1 MQVNVCTR
9 GAFYSSHVHTSCGHM
24 WTMNYVHTTHLQVNS
39 DHGFVQEPPV
49 KTVMDAWRRRSW
61 MLYCQALPAK
71 SCTWEVRCKA
81 WKRLLCLY
89 NKVNSSRSISVEN
102 WGYLKNRIS
111 PIWAENPELDWSL
124 PLGSYFRLRSPK
136 TDCVQ
141 VTVSSQRLP
150 LQENIW

>member
-1 MQVNVCTR
+1 MCASKWLHKIWFLLFTCAHNPFAGKQWSRLCA
-9 GAFYSSHVHTSCGHM
+9 GAAA
-24 WTMNYVHTTHLQVNS
+24 
-39 DHGFVQEPPV
+39 V

-81 WKRLLCLY
+81 WKRLFCLY
-89 NKVNSSRSISVEN
+89 NKVDRARNISVEN

-111 PIWAENPELDWSL
+111 PIWAENPELGWSL